1 MAQERWLRLISA
13 AASAFGVAATAW
25 VVFTRSAADLEQL
38 LFFTALVAVVA
49 FFAIRTEDVRFGFEA
64 AVIFPAILLLHDPA
78 LALVAVFVGLAGHEL
93 WRRRSLRESSLLAI
107 SYFIV
112 ALLYT
117 SAINKN
123 APPLAKISGYILLVV
138 GFLGIRI
145 AVLAA
150 REAPKR
156 LLILQAEIIAVIT
169 PIVAMEVMSDVAYGH
184 AGLAIA
190 LLPLL
195 LIAYTMRREMRIAER
210 NAELVRRNR
219 ELSILTESAT
229 SVLLAETEGET
240 IRQIVALLTKLA
252 RLKAAA
258 VVTWDVEPV
267 SGTTVYR
274 FESAGFAQSAPNR
287 PFVFQNELRR
297 FPLAP
302 EPAIQVIIGIQ
313 TAATIHGILVY
324 ETEDRA
330 ILQGGSLNLL
340 TLLVNQTA
348 VSLDDQLLRL
358 NMVAKNAEL
367 ERNAATMST
376 ILELSTSLIA
386 STDIE
391 DSLTRVAMA
400 IRNALEFDAVV
411 FAVRDPRRDEFVR
424 RAQAGIDSAAW
435 EEMRGK
441 PLASQEIRPF
451 IDTKYRILNSYV
463 IPRTGPDAW
472 LKNDVVLV
480 PLVSAGETIGYL

>member
-1 MAQERWLRLISA
+1 MKSLLIA
-13 AASAFGVAATAW
+13 FLTFASAFAINAQTSSPAKPAAEKPSEHAASPAPIPETTA
-25 VVFTRSAADLEQL
+25 AADKS
-38 LFFTALVAVVA
+38 VAPP
-49 FFAIRTEDVRFGFEA
+49 D
-64 AVIFPAILLLHDPA
+64 
-78 LALVAVFVGLAGHEL
+78 
-93 WRRRSLRESSLLAI
+93 
-107 SYFIV
+107 
-112 ALLYT
+112 
-117 SAINKN
+117 KN

-267 SGTTVYR
+267 SG
-274 FESAGFAQSAPNR
+274 SPAPR
-287 PFVFQNELRR
+287 
-297 FPLAP
+297 
-302 EPAIQVIIGIQ
+302 
-313 TAATIHGILVY
+313 
-324 ETEDRA
+324 
-330 ILQGGSLNLL
+330 
-340 TLLVNQTA
+340 
-348 VSLDDQLLRL
+348 
-358 NMVAKNAEL
+358 
-367 ERNAATMST
+367 
-376 ILELSTSLIA
+376 
-386 STDIE
+386 
-391 DSLTRVAMA
+391 
-400 IRNALEFDAVV
+400 
-411 FAVRDPRRDEFVR
+411 
-424 RAQAGIDSAAW
+424 
-435 EEMRGK
+435 
-441 PLASQEIRPF
+441 
-451 IDTKYRILNSYV
+451 
-463 IPRTGPDAW
+463 
-472 LKNDVVLV
+472 
-480 PLVSAGETIGYL
+480 

>member
-1 MAQERWLRLISA
+1 MAHERWLRLISA
-13 AASAFGVAATAW
+13 AAVAFGAAATAW
-25 VVFTRSAADLEQL
+25 VIFTRSAADLEQL

-145 AVLAA
+145 AFLAA

-156 LLILQAEIIAVIT
+156 LLVLQAEIIAVIT

-184 AGLAIA
+184 VGLAIA

-240 IRQIVALLTKLA
+240 IRQIVALLSKLA

-258 VVTWDVEPV
+258 VVTWDVEPL

-274 FESAGFAQSAPNR
+274 FGECLPSDQELIRWVESAGFAQSAPNR

-313 TAATIHGILVY
+313 TAAAIHGILVY

-435 EEMRGK
+435 EELRGK
-441 PLASQEIRPF
+441 PTPERSSL
-451 IDTKYRILNSYV
+451 
-463 IPRTGPDAW
+463 G
-472 LKNDVVLV
+472 V
-480 PLVSAGETIGYL
+480 PAPCRSSTCSARLSRCGSHSSS